1 MIAPQSKIAPMSC
14 RITYCLLFCALT
26 LANLA
31 AAQAPLAD
39 PLAYLAARGV
49 SADESSLQSAWVQR
63 TWGPGDRYV
72 YGFQFGGV
80 GETPRTCYFD
90 AQTNE
95 ALDTAALLSLG
106 VIPVSPQQEV
116 AFRDAETVNAS
127 EKSSAPRPK
136 ARAQWDDAPEIVFP
150 PLDVTKLLKED
161 AARAEFERGRLRLG
175 VAQDLPEPVARG
187 DFDAAAKSANGTSV
201 LAVRIPGALGLRLHF
216 QLNAPNAA
224 TTLRVGDPMHD
235 DTVYAPSPGDASWW
249 SPTCWSDTVIVE
261 CDSAFF
267 GDFTLDRVVQ
277 VYRTPGHAKAAGA
290 CELDVSCYPGWQET
304 SLGVGGLGTI
314 DLDEFIFCTA
324 SLLVDA
330 DPSSAV
336 PFVLTANH
344 CVSSSAQAAPLEIY
358 WQYQTPSCGGAVPD
372 LGSVPR
378 STGGA
383 VFLAGNANYFG
394 TDLALL
400 RLKKNPPSGLTW
412 LGWESVAPALGAD
425 VVCIHHPDGDFK
437 RISFGDTEDRGSD
450 RLRPASRYHE
460 VSWRA
465 GVTEPGSSGSP
476 LFLAGSKRII
486 GQLYGGTSACRSP
499 QEPDYYGRFDVSYN
513 LIRGYLGELPNPYDV
528 NGDSAVN
535 SADLQ
540 TVVSAALN
548 TPGRALGDL
557 DGNGRVN
564 ATDIQIMVIAV
575 LSFSR

>member
-1 MIAPQSKIAPMSC
+1 MPRC
-14 RITYCLLFCALT
+14 ITRYLLLSALALT
-26 LANLA
+26 SIA
-31 AAQAPLAD
+31 AAQAPLSD

-49 SADESSLQSAWVQR
+49 SASESTLQSAWIQR
-63 TWGPGDRYV
+63 AWGRGEQYV
-72 YGFQFGGV
+72 YGFQLGGV
-80 GETPRTCYFD
+80 GETPTNRYFD
-90 AQTNE
+90 AQTSE
-95 ALDTAALLSLG
+95 PLDTAALLSLG
-106 VIPVSPQQEV
+106 IIPISPQPGGSTQ
-116 AFRDAETVNAS
+116 DAETVTFA
-127 EKSSAPRPK
+127 EKSAPPR
-136 ARAQWDDAPEIVFP
+136 ARARADWGNAPEIVLP
-150 PLDVTKLLKED
+150 PLDAAKLLKED
-161 AARAEFERGRLRLG
+161 AARSDFERGRLRLG
-175 VAQDLPEPVARG
+175 VAQDMPEPISREAFEG
-187 DFDAAAKSANGTSV
+187 AATKSAGGTAL

-216 QLNAPNAA
+216 VLNSTNAA
-224 TTLRVGDPMHD
+224 ATLRVADPLRE
-235 DTVYAPSPGDASWW
+235 DTSFAPAPGDTAWW

-261 CDSAFF
+261 CDAAFS
-267 GDFTLDRVVQ
+267 GDFTLDRIVQ
-277 VYRTPGHAKAAGA
+277 VYRTPGKAKAAGA
-290 CELDVSCYPGWQET
+290 CELDVSCYPAWQET
-304 SLGVGGLGTI
+304 SMGVGGLGTI

-344 CVSSSAQAAPLEIY
+344 CVSSSSQASPLEIY
-358 WQYQTPSCGGAVPD
+358 WQYQTSACGGAVPD

-378 STGGA
+378 TTGGA

-499 QEPDYYGRFDVSYN
+499 QEPDYYGRFDVSFN

-540 TVVSAALN
+540 TVVSAALKS
-548 TPGRALGDL
+548 PGRALGDL